1 MLVFFVTR
9 VKWINSRLTEN
20 RQICVNIILIDL
32 QEESEIKQF
41 SKSTKN
47 LKIELTNSK
56 GGRLGHLPRCNTQ
69 GVQIACLEEHLEGQN
84 GTLIYYF

>member
-32 QEESEIKQF
+32 QEVLTLWGKNGVRQHKTNVKISKKRKFRYIFSLFFSLRQF
-41 SKSTKN
+41 VEQ
-47 LKIELTNSK
+47 LR
-56 GGRLGHLPRCNTQ
+56 RL
-69 GVQIACLEEHLEGQN
+69 VV
-84 GTLIYYF
+84 